1 MNFNKTAL
9 ALAVAGITAAA
20 PIAAQADGSVYASVR
35 IGVWSGDISGDGVDN
50 TELRSFSSRFGV
62 KGETDLGNGMTG
74 FGKYEWD
81 VDFNRDSRTG
91 RTNED
96 DIGIRQRIVGV
107 KGDFGKITLGQTYH
121 TFYNYVVG
129 PTDIPWWF
137 SGYTMISY
145 RGRTDD
151 GISYDYSSDKFSFG
165 ATAYLRSDA
174 AEETIDQLEV
184 GASIGIAGTTLA
196 VALITTEGASI
207 GNGASAAAL
216 ADGLTDFNSSDE
228 DVLGVA
234 WSGISLGNSSW
245 GFGFQTQDDDM
256 SFLVDVKIGEI
267 YVHVEAEQL
276 DASSLANNGAALGDR
291 DRLGITLG
299 YTQTLGKNT
308 KIYYEIFSQDN
319 DTGDSSDDVT
329 QVMAVLYYNLL

>member
-81 VDFNRDSRTG
+81 VDFNRDSRAG

-151 GISYDYSSDKFSFG
+151 AISYDYSSGAFNFG
-165 ATAYLRSDA
+165 VSAYFIADA
-174 AEETIDQLEV
+174 NVPADSEDAVDQLEV
-184 GASIGIAGTTLA
+184 GASFGIGDTTLA
-196 VALITTEGASI
+196 VAIQTTEADLAAGTGTLI
-207 GNGASAAAL
+207 GL
-216 ADGLTDFNSSDE
+216 ASDE
-228 DVLGVA
+228 DILGLA
-234 WSGISLGNSSW
+234 WTGIMLGGSSW
-245 GFGFQTQDDDM
+245 GFGLQTQDEDM
-256 SFLVDVKIGEI
+256 SFLVDVVIGNA
-267 YVHVEAEQL
+267 YVHVEAESL
-276 DASSLANNGAALGDR
+276 DAASKGNTLGDR

-299 YTQTLGKNT
+299 YTQTLGKDT
-308 KIYYEIFSQDN
+308 KIYYEFHTLDE
-319 DTGDSSDDVT
+319 DTGNSNDDKT
-329 QVMAVLYYNLL
+329 AVMAVLYYNLL

>member
-35 IGVWSGDISGDGVDN
+35 IGVWSGDITGDGVDN

-81 VDFNRDSRTG
+81 VDFNRDSRAG

-151 GISYDYSSDKFSFG
+151 AISYDYSSGAFNFG
-165 ATAYLRSDA
+165 VSAYFIADA
-174 AEETIDQLEV
+174 NVPADSEDAVDQLEV
-184 GASIGIAGTTLA
+184 GASFGIGDTTLA
-196 VALITTEGASI
+196 VAIQTTEADLAAGTGTLI
-207 GNGASAAAL
+207 GL
-216 ADGLTDFNSSDE
+216 ASDE
-228 DVLGVA
+228 DILGLA
-234 WSGISLGNSSW
+234 WTGIMLGGSSW
-245 GFGFQTQDDDM
+245 GFGLQTQDEDM
-256 SFLVDVKIGEI
+256 SFLVDVVIGNL
-267 YVHVEAEQL
+267 YVHVEAMSL
-276 DASSLANNGAALGDR
+276 DATSKTGPAVDQ
-291 DRLGITLG
+291 DPIGITLG
-299 YTQTLGKNT
+299 YTQNLGKDT
-308 KIYYEIFSQDN
+308 LIYYEIFSQDN
-319 DTGDSSDDVT
+319 DTGDSADDVT
-329 QVMAVLYYNLL
+329 QVMAVLKYNLL